1 MQDILGDMLI
11 TSPWDETETV
21 LPSPNQLKYKIIIKN
36 KKLPEAGGN
45 NSNNTNDDEADS
57 DFEEEQ
63 FINEI
68 SSGILINSHCF
79 IIIYSNISSR

>member
-11 TSPWDETETV
+11 TSPYDETETS

-45 NSNNTNDDEADS
+45 NSNNSPADDEADS

-68 SSGILINSHCF
+68 SSGILIN
-79 IIIYSNISSR
+79 

>member
-1 MQDILGDMLI
+1 MLNVMQDILGDMLI

-68 SSGILINSHCF
+68 SSGILIS
-79 IIIYSNISSR
+79 

>member
-1 MQDILGDMLI
+1 MQDILGDWLV
-11 TSPWDETETV
+11 TSPFDQAETV

-36 KKLPEAGGN
+36 KKLPETGGSN
-45 NSNNTNDDEADS
+45 TNNTNDDDADS

-68 SSGILINSHCF
+68 SSGILIN
-79 IIIYSNISSR
+79 

>member
-11 TSPWDETETV
+11 TSPYDEAETS

-45 NSNNTNDDEADS
+45 NSNNTNDDDADS

-68 SSGILINSHCF
+68 SSGILIN
-79 IIIYSNISSR
+79 